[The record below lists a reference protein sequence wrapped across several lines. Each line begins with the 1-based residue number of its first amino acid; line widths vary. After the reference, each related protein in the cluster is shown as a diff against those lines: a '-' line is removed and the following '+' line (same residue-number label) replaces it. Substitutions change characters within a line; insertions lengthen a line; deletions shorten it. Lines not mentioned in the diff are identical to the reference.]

1 MTWKRFAVPALLG
14 IAVCGTLTGCTVA
27 VGGVTG
33 IAVSE
38 EGRPLGVMLVCRDH
52 IDGATLYDSDDAD
65 DSDDSARLG
74 RWSRA
79 KPATG
84 FTVWSLESGGRGWRA
99 EVPASAAFAPHRTY
113 SLYGWTG
120 DNSSSTAHVT
130 FTAAQFAS
138 LEPGQVRWYKGEGEP
153 GTDRDGNATTSM
165 GEFRAEGCEG
175 M

>member
-14 IAVCGTLTGCTVA
+14 IAVCGTLTGCTVPVA
-27 VGGVTG
+27 GTTG

-38 EGRPLGVMLVCRDH
+38 DGRPLGVIVVCHDH
-52 IDGATLYDSDDAD
+52 IDGATLYDSDAD
-65 DSDDSARLG
+65 DASARLG

-99 EVPASAAFAPHRTY
+99 EVAASAPFAPHRTY
-113 SLYGWTG
+113 SLYGWTR
-120 DNSSSTAHVT
+120 DNSSSTAHVR

-138 LEPGQVRWYKGEGEP
+138 LEPGQVRWYKGMGEP
-153 GTDRDGNATTSM
+153 GTDGDGNATTSM
-165 GEFRAEGCEG
+165 GEFRADACEG